1 MDILPALEDLSLH
14 PGHLRAFCPPA
25 LWAKVQ
31 GAPLS
36 AERAG
41 GGPLPG
47 LAAEPTPQGGAWLSL
62 PLPESGWGA
71 GLQLFLFS
79 ANGTPFAQAS
89 LQIGASGEDLAP
101 ALALLRAEVEQ
112 IKSLL
117 RGLLRQK

>member
-1 MDILPALEDLSLH
+1 MNSLPALEELSLH
-14 PGHLRAFCPPA
+14 PGHLRAFCPPP
-25 LWAKVQ
+25 LWAMAQ
-31 GAPLS
+31 GAKLS
-36 AERAG
+36 AEIAG
-41 GGPLPG
+41 GRSLPG
-47 LAAEPTPQGGAWLSL
+47 LVAEPAAKGGAWLSL

-71 GLQLFLFS
+71 GAWVLLFQ

-89 LQIGASGEDLAP
+89 LQIGASAEDLAP